1 MMWGRGWRWELVGTG
16 CLFPDDIS
24 RGSDEACEP
33 RGPAGPK
40 KRRKCSE
47 IFFFFF
53 GFLLVHQKL
62 MPNNET
68 LSKAPR
74 CAPLPSI
81 VLCSSRLPPTPPTSH
96 LRVIL
101 EVKNDRR
108 GLFYL
113 CCRRRSC
120 QPALQDVKRT
130 VFLAYLTSSSEVQT
144 HLVVWCRPPQV
155 VQRGGGGGL
164 PPSSLRP

>member
-1 MMWGRGWRWELVGTG
+1 MWEQDVCFQMISAGGQMRLVNPEDQQGQ
-16 CLFPDDIS
+16 
-24 RGSDEACEP
+24 
-33 RGPAGPK
+33 
-40 KRRKCSE
+40 RKE
-47 IFFFFF
+47 ENAQKFFLFF